1 MNKPHIIIIAGPTA
15 VGKTKTS
22 IELAK
27 AFNTEIISAD
37 SIQIYRGCDIGSA
50 KVTTEEMQGIKHH
63 LIDIKEPY
71 ENYSVKEYRED
82 AFNIINELHAE
93 NKIPIVCG
101 GTGFYINSLIYDMN
115 LDDNSQDDFVRE
127 KIYEIYE
134 EKDIDYIRDALFY
147 IDKKSFDRINVND
160 TKRNIRAIE
169 YFICTGNKFSDTFNS
184 IREINNNITFSY
196 YALEMQRDLLYDR
209 INKRV
214 DLMLE
219 EGLIDEVKN
228 LMSNG
233 ITKENQSM
241 QAIGYKEIIKYLEG
255 EWDYNFAIDK
265 LKQFSRNYAKRQLTW
280 FRNDSNVKM
289 IDVNEF
295 NNVSE
300 VVKFIE
306 SEEKNEGF
314 L

>member
-27 AFNTEIISAD
+27 ALNTEIISAD

-71 ENYSVKEYRED
+71 ENYSVKEYKED
-82 AFNIINELHAE
+82 AFNIINELYAK

-127 KIYEIYE
+127 KIYEMYE
-134 EKDIDYIRDALFY
+134 EKGIDYIRDALFY

-255 EWDYNFAIDK
+255 EWDYDFAIDK

>member
-27 AFNTEIISAD
+27 ALNTEIISAD

-134 EKDIDYIRDALFY
+134 EKGIDYIRNALFY

-233 ITKENQSM
+233 ITKDNQSM

>member
-1 MNKPHIIIIAGPTA
+1 MSKPHIIIIAGPTA

-27 AFNTEIISAD
+27 ALNTEIISAD

-50 KVTTEEMQGIKHH
+50 KVTIEEMQGIKHH

-82 AFNIINELHAE
+82 AFKIINELHAE

-134 EKDIDYIRDALFY
+134 EKGIDYIRDALFY

-233 ITKENQSM
+233 ITKDNQSM

-255 EWDYNFAIDK
+255 KWDFDFAIDK

-295 NNVSE
+295 NNVSQI
-300 VVKFIE
+300 VKFIE

>member
-1 MNKPHIIIIAGPTA
+1 MSKPHIIIIAGPTA

-27 AFNTEIISAD
+27 ALNTEIISAD

-50 KVTTEEMQGIKHH
+50 KVTIEEMQGIKHH

-82 AFNIINELHAE
+82 AFKIINELHAK

-115 LDDNSQDDFVRE
+115 LDDNSQDDYVRE

-134 EKDIDYIRDALFY
+134 EKGIDYIRDALFY

-228 LMSNG
+228 LMING

-255 EWDYNFAIDK
+255 EWDFDFAIDK

-295 NNVSE
+295 NNVSQI
-300 VVKFIE
+300 VKFIE

>member
-27 AFNTEIISAD
+27 ALNTEIISAD

-82 AFNIINELHAE
+82 AFNIINELHAK

-134 EKDIDYIRDALFY
+134 EKGIDYIRDALFY

-233 ITKENQSM
+233 ITKDNQSM

-255 EWDYNFAIDK
+255 EWDYDFAIDK

>member
-27 AFNTEIISAD
+27 ALNTEIISAD

-82 AFNIINELHAE
+82 AFNIINKLHAE

-115 LDDNSQDDFVRE
+115 LDDNSQEDFVRE
-127 KIYEIYE
+127 KIYEMYE
-134 EKDIDYIRDALFY
+134 EKGIDYIRDALFY

-214 DLMLE
+214 DIMLE

-255 EWDYNFAIDK
+255 EWDYDFAIDK

>member
-27 AFNTEIISAD
+27 ALNTEIMSAD

-82 AFNIINELHAE
+82 AFNIINELHAK

-127 KIYEIYE
+127 KIYEMYE
-134 EKDIDYIRDALFY
+134 EKGIDHIRDALFY

-214 DLMLE
+214 DIMLE

-255 EWDYNFAIDK
+255 EWDYDFAIDK

>member
-27 AFNTEIISAD
+27 ALNTEIISAD

-134 EKDIDYIRDALFY
+134 EKGIDYIRNALFY

-255 EWDYNFAIDK
+255 EWDYDFAIDK

-280 FRNDSNVKM
+280 FRNDSNVKI